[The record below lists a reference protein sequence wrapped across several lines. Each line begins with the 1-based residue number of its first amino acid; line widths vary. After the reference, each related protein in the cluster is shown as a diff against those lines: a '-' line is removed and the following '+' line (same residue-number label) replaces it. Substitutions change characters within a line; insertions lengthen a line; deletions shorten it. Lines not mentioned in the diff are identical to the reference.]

1 MVGNYL
7 ALTVWYMPNLFFL
20 LADFL
25 FVVQLL
31 CCEEKE
37 LEKVC
42 PLTLC

>member
-1 MVGNYL
+1 MVRNYL
-7 ALTVWYMPNLFFL
+7 ALTVWYMPNFFL

-25 FVVQLL
+25 FVVQLI
-31 CCEEKE
+31 CWEEGQ